1 MGWHNS
7 HGSPYPSS
15 LSRIFWA
22 TQMQIPALKSFRL
35 IKEFVAFFSPSFFP
49 FSAPW
54 ILNRDLLMSNKHK
67 NASLSSFAAKARMII
82 KLNPGHMAW
91 VLLLET
97 SPGSGI
103 EGGINPWQENRENK
117 ENRAVPHSSLC
128 QRGRNSCPQCHRGVG
143 HTQDC
148 HIPSAWRN
156 CLWKHIPSIGQGV
169 GRREGGREGGSR
181 GTEAGKALGN

>member
-1 MGWHNS
+1 MKGLVLLGRTSGVAQLTWLPLPQQLIQDILGNTDAD
-7 HGSPYPSS
+7 SS
-15 LSRIFWA
+15 SQIFQA
-22 TQMQIPALKSFRL
+22 YQRVCCF
-35 IKEFVAFFSPSFFP
+35 FFSLLFFP

-97 SPGSGI
+97 SPGSDI
-103 EGGINPWQENRENK
+103 EGGINPWQENR

-156 CLWKHIPSIGQGV
+156 CLWKHIPSTGQGV
-169 GRREGGREGGSR
+169 GGREGAEGQR
-181 GTEAGKALGN
+181 QGKL